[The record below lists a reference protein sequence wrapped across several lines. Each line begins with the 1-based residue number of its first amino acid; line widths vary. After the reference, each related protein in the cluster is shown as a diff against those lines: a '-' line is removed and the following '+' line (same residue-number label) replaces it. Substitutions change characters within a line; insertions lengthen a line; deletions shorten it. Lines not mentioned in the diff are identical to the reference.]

1 MKTKEQINQEYTA
14 KESEY
19 RALGVA
25 ESMLIKLLADAG
37 RVRDAE
43 LAELGRVNSQAIQL
57 TPTLSL
63 SFPVLEDTVKEDR
76 KTKQEY
82 RAVKGGTVNLSYR
95 VGKGKQTSYTA
106 YLPLAMY
113 EAILNTQDVVKERI
127 TERLDSGHLFKV
139 SGITSVQGTPES
151 RTSWLEVDAL
161 MRGEF

>member
-1 MKTKEQINQEYTA
+1 MKTKDQINQEYTV
-14 KESEY
+14 KEQEY
-19 RALGVA
+19 KSLGVA

-43 LAELGRVNSQAIQL
+43 LAELGKVNSQAIQL

-63 SFPVLEDTVKEDR
+63 
-76 KTKQEY
+76 
-82 RAVKGGTVNLSYR
+82 YR

-113 EAILNTQDVVKERI
+113 EAILNTQDTVKEKI

-139 SGITSVQGTPES
+139 TGITSVDRTPVS
-151 RTSWLEVDAL
+151 MTSWLEG
-161 MRGEF
+161 REF